1 MDRAPIREREERH
14 GEEFRVTVE
23 ALTDKGQARGL
34 FAEIGMLY
42 LRVATVL
49 LALIGIFALV
59 GTQLGWFTPDMPT
72 AKKVLQID
80 RPASIAGAQSI
91 RSKLIPVDTSR
102 RYRIGTDIRVLP
114 KEDGS
119 PQISTVYLG
128 VQTYD
133 AKGKA
138 LNSGPGPYRFA
149 GAANVQINSQ
159 DGWTRLEGVIAEEG
173 DESHY
178 QFRPGTK
185 AVEVI
190 VMPNYKA
197 DKSVVS
203 ELRNVEFTQIIEL
216 DNNEDQ

>member
-1 MDRAPIREREERH
+1 MA
-14 GEEFRVTVE
+14 VE
-23 ALTDKGQARGL
+23 ALTDRGQAHGL
-34 FAEIGMLY
+34 FAEIGILY

-49 LALIGIFALV
+49 LALIGIFALG

-72 AKKVLQID
+72 AKRILQID
-80 RPASIAGAQSI
+80 RPASIAGSQRI

-102 RYRIGTDIRVLP
+102 RYRIGADIRVLP

-119 PQISTVYLG
+119 PQVSIVYLG

-138 LNSGPGPYRFA
+138 IRTGPGPYRFA
-149 GAANVQINSQ
+149 GAANVQISSK

-173 DESHY
+173 DDSHR

-185 AVEVI
+185 AVEVV

-216 DNNEDQ
+216 DNGGDE

>member
-1 MDRAPIREREERH
+1 M
-14 GEEFRVTVE
+14 TVE